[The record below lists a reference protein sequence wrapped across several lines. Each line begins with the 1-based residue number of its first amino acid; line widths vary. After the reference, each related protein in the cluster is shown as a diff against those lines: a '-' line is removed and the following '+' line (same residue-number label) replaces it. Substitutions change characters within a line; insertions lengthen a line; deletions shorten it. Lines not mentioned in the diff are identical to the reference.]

1 MDKKAY
7 HERQKAQLKEWQAE
21 IDKLKAQAQKKSA
34 EAKINL
40 GKQIEE
46 LDEKKQQINENLDA
60 LQDVSEDRWEEVRR
74 TYENKA
80 EELAEKLKELKQ

>member
-7 HERQKAQLKEWQAE
+7 RERQEAQLKEWQAE

-34 EAKINL
+34 EATITL

-46 LDEKKQQINENLDA
+46 LDEKKQQIKENLDA

-74 TYENKA
+74 AYEDKA

>member
-7 HERQKAQLKEWQAE
+7 REKQEAQLKEWQAE
-21 IDKLKAQAQKKSA
+21 INKLKAQTQKKSA
-34 EAKINL
+34 EAKITL

-46 LDEKKQQINENLDA
+46 LDEKKQQIKENLDA

-74 TYENKA
+74 AYENKA